1 MTRAAH
7 EAALSVHWHVAT
19 LARPCALSKN
29 GDGMMRNR
37 TVVTWVSFCVVLAMV
52 AGLAWLAIHYLE
64 RASF

>member
-1 MTRAAH
+1 
-7 EAALSVHWHVAT
+7 L
-19 LARPCALSKN
+19 KN

-37 TVVTWVSFCVVLAMV
+37 TAVTWVSFCIVLAMV